1 MINLKNNF
9 KKYCKTT
16 LLKQYNK
23 AECKNVKNHKKNKKR
38 KTKVLSESIG
48 SQAIMKRKVLLN
60 CTFHRTKNKRLQKN
74 AISTYITEK
83 NEKLKKGAKV
93 G

>member
-1 MINLKNNF
+1 MA
-9 KKYCKTT
+9 KTT
-16 LLKQYNK
+16 RRT
-23 AECKNVKNHKKNKKR
+23 R
-38 KTKVLSESIG
+38 KGKKVLSESIG

-60 CTFHRTKNKRLQKN
+60 CTFHRTKHKRLQKN